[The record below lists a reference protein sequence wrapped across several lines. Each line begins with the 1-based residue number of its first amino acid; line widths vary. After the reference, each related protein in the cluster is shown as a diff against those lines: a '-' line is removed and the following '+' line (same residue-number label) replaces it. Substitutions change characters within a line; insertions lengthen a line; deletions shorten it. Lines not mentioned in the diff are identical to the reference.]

1 MIPSGWKALQ
11 EMGENITGCSAAAAA
26 ASLSARMAFLFFE
39 SLNFLGRSGC
49 RSSVEMA
56 NLMVSKT
63 SKYLISSHPT
73 LCGGFLLVLLMTFI
87 AVANK
92 ERTKKKKK
100 ALLFLLS

>member
-1 MIPSGWKALQ
+1 
-11 EMGENITGCSAAAAA
+11 
-26 ASLSARMAFLFFE
+26 
-39 SLNFLGRSGC
+39 
-49 RSSVEMA
+49 MA

-100 ALLFLLS
+100 PCYFYCPSSAQDISFRKLKLESSLTCY